1 MTEIET
7 KYIPEVKTARVKR
20 TGEVVKVV
28 LNRYT
33 SNPYYVVGSAS
44 MEHYWWDEL
53 EFINK

>member
-1 MTEIET
+1 MTKIET
-7 KYIPEVKTARVKR
+7 KYIPEIKTARVKR
-20 TGEVVKVV
+20 TGEVIKVV

-33 SNPYYVVGSAS
+33 SNPYYVVGSAF